1 MTYPEGR
8 IAGDGGFSLKGMI
21 FLSFFA
27 HVVVLLL
34 FVLSPSLPSPTVTFG
49 PAYSVQLVSMPSSLT
64 TSKGGRDAS
73 WKELMD
79 IAPSSQPS
87 IQKESIS
94 TLPVAPLA
102 PVETKKTSTDNLDKV
117 LEAIKKNVQSSATKA
132 PPPST
137 SAAPRGGERISPA
150 APPAAAGGRP
160 GDGELNAQ
168 MRDYYALIWSR
179 IKGAWSLPPGILPQA
194 NIVVVVHARILR
206 DGVAVNVGLEKS
218 SGNRYFDESALR
230 TVKKASPFPHLPAG
244 LKEESLEVGIR
255 FHSSEFR

>member
-34 FVLSPSLPSPTVTFG
+34 LVLSPSLPTPTVTFG
-49 PAYSVQLVSMPSSLT
+49 PAYSVQLVSMPASLT
-64 TSKGGRDAS
+64 TRKGQDAS
-73 WKELMD
+73 LKELMD

-102 PVETKKTSTDNLDKV
+102 PVETKKTSIDNLDKV
-117 LEAIKKNVQSSATKA
+117 LETIKKNVQSAATKA
-132 PPPST
+132 PPPPT
-137 SAAPRGGERISPA
+137 SAAPKGGERISPA
-150 APPAAAGGRP
+150 APPASAGGRQ
-160 GDGELNAQ
+160 GDGELSAQ
-168 MRDYYALIWSR
+168 MRNYYTLIWSR
-179 IKGAWSLPPGILPQA
+179 IKGAWSIPPGILPQA